1 MSRTR
6 IVQGNYLKVTGGD
19 HNMSS
24 EGKIVSNA
32 SNEIRENGTGSGVT
46 YGNFERKGSTVNEDF
61 EISFSLK
68 KDSGFSTVVPFGI
81 LDFEGNYENANFVFN
96 YSLMLSNID
105 SLEFKVLNEDGST
118 LYAITNLPEIVVTAR
133 RLPLL
138 AEDIIKHKPAYEP
151 LEPVKVWDWKS
162 VFDPYNTAPSD
173 YTKVGSYVIFW
184 DGFDNNG
191 MYDSSKFNNK
201 KLKAVITASK
211 NGKQKTKEVEFTTR
225 YDKVDWVDV
234 KIDKNNKRIDTTLR
248 VNLQDGGA
256 EGLECSSRLEGAR
269 HETRWVEHCPWDKI
283 PKEALA
289 FYNKPPIKTRQRTYQ
304 ELLDITL
311 QGINQF
317 WSRNSKNIGKGVNIV
332 SDFYEVYINANV
344 DEQGLLAP
352 KIVYQSNCEEGR
364 SRNFE
369 ASRILFFHEGYLYKE
384 SWKKSNPVSIFYK
397 NRGWIYRSE
406 NTNDERNVL
415 LNLPSLIDDYKMVS
429 AHEIGHEILLTYG
442 GHIYSKT
449 HKGTS
454 HWSMI
459 IQDPDEDATYVP
471 QTGEIDLMKYYHNYY
486 DIPRTIISEFDLL
499 KVVWLTKINVS

>member
-6 IVQGNYLKVTGGD
+6 IVQGSYSKVTGGD

-46 YGNFERKGSTVNEDF
+46 YGNFERKGSTANEDF

-81 LDFEGNYENANFVFN
+81 LDFEGNYENASFVFN

-105 SLEFKVLNEDGST
+105 SLEFKILNEDGST

-138 AEDIIKHKPAYEP
+138 AEDILKQKPAYEP
-151 LEPVKVWDWKS
+151 LQPVKVWDWKS

-173 YTKVGSYVIFW
+173 YTKIGSYLIFW

-191 MYDSSKFNNK
+191 IYDSSKFNNK

-211 NGKQKTKEVEFTTR
+211 NGTQKSKEVEFTTH

-234 KIDKNNKRIDTTLR
+234 KIDKVNKRIDTTLR

-269 HETRWVEHCPWDKI
+269 DETRWVERCPWDRI

-332 SDFYEVYINANV
+332 SDFYEVHVNANV
-344 DEQGLLAP
+344 DEQGLSAP
-352 KIVYQSNCEEGR
+352 EIVYQTNCEEGR

-369 ASRILFFHEGYLYKE
+369 ASRILFFYEGYLFRNDWNKYPKTHE
-384 SWKKSNPVSIFYK
+384 RFKNKGWKYETANM
-397 NRGWIYRSE
+397 E
-406 NTNDERNVL
+406 
-415 LNLPSLIDDYKMVS
+415 DYKMVS

-459 IQDPDEDATYVP
+459 IQDPDEDATYIP
-471 QTGEIDLMKYYHNYY
+471 QTGEIDLMKYYIDYY
-486 DIPRTIISEFDLL
+486 DISRTIITEFDLL
-499 KVVWLTKINVS
+499 KVIWLTKIRIK